1 MANKNFEVKHG
12 LSVGGTERITAA
24 GAGTLTDLT
33 LSGNLTV
40 GGSSTTLNVATLD
53 VEDKNITLNKGSGD
67 TSSSANGAG
76 ITIQD
81 AVDAST
87 DATLLWNNSTDNFEL
102 SHGLRMDNASHILI
116 ERGGE
121 FRSLD
126 AGSNTK
132 TIARVNSSNE

>member
-12 LSVGGTERITAA
+12 LSVGGTERITSA

-67 TSSSANGAG
+67 TSSSA
-76 ITIQD
+76 TIK
-81 AVDAST
+81 VMST
-87 DATLLWNNSTDNFEL
+87 ATT
-102 SHGLRMDNASHILI
+102 
-116 ERGGE
+116 
-121 FRSLD
+121 
-126 AGSNTK
+126 
-132 TIARVNSSNE
+132 V